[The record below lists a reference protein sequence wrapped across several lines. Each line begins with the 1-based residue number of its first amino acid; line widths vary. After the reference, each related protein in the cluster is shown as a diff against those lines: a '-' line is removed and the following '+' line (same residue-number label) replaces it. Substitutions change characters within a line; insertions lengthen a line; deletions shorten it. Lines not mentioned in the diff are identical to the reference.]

1 MSNIL
6 IIKLGSLG
14 DVVQI
19 SGALRDIREHH
30 QNEKITILTT
40 SKYLNLFKNCPYV
53 DDCLED
59 ERLPRY
65 NVFYLLRLKKSINS
79 LNFNKVYDL
88 QNSNRT
94 NFYKKF
100 LFNIKDWSS
109 SKDIPENKYNN
120 SVLQR
125 FDEQLRKSNIQ
136 TRYTLKPDFSW
147 AAVHTNNYN
156 LDTNKKYILFFP
168 FCSKDLNHKRWPYF
182 SELINLIKQN
192 HSQYELVVAPG
203 PGEIEEA
210 KSFKIRVA
218 LNNNSALDFF
228 ELASLIKKSH
238 LVIANDTGPAH
249 MAAHLGAKG
258 FALFGPHTTPEKVS
272 IEREKF
278 IALQTTDLK
287 SLFADRVYALIKSSI
302 TKLRRLAYFLI
313 TSFQ

>member
-30 QNEKITILTT
+30 KNAKITILTT
-40 SKYLNLFKNCPYV
+40 SKYLNLFRNCPYI
-53 DDCLED
+53 DNCLED

-65 NVFYLLRLKKSINS
+65 NIFYLLRLKKIVNS
-79 LNFNKVYDL
+79 LNFTKVYDL

-109 SKDIPENKYNN
+109 SKDIQENHYNN
-120 SVLQR
+120 SVLKR
-125 FDEQLRKSNIQ
+125 FDEQLRKSNIE

-147 AAVHTNNYN
+147 AAERANNYKLN
-156 LDTNKKYILFFP
+156 TDKKYILFFP
-168 FCSKDLNHKRWPYF
+168 FCSKELVHKRWPYF
-182 SELINLIKQN
+182 PELINMIKQN
-192 HSQYELVVAPG
+192 HPQYELVVAPG
-203 PGEIEEA
+203 PDEIEEA
-210 KSFKIRVA
+210 KSFNIMIA
-218 LNNNSALDFF
+218 LNENLPLNFF

-249 MAAHLGAKG
+249 MAAHLGARG
-258 FALFGPHTTPEKVS
+258 FTLFGPHTTPEKVS

-278 IALQTTDLK
+278 IALQTMDLK
-287 SLFADRVYALIKSSI
+287 SLYADRVYALIKSSI
-302 TKLRRLAYFLI
+302 I
-313 TSFQ
+313 N

>member
-30 QNEKITILTT
+30 KNEKITILTT

-59 ERLPRY
+59 GRLPRY
-65 NVFYLLRLKKSINS
+65 NIFYLLRLRKVVNS

-94 NFYKKF
+94 NFYRKF

-125 FDEQLRKSNIQ
+125 FDEQLRKSNIK
-136 TRYTLKPDFSW
+136 TFYTLKPDFSW
-147 AAVHTNNYN
+147 AAEKANNYN
-156 LDTNKKYILFFP
+156 IDTDKKYVLFFP
-168 FCSKDLNHKRWPYF
+168 FCSRDLIHKRWPYF
-182 SELINLIKQN
+182 SELINLIKKN
-192 HSQYELVVAPG
+192 HPQHALVVAPG

-210 KSFKIRVA
+210 KSLEIKIA
-218 LNNNSALDFF
+218 LNNNLPLNFF

-249 MAAHLGAKG
+249 MAAHLGARG
-258 FALFGPHTTPEKVS
+258 FTLFGPHTTPEKVS

-278 IALQTTDLK
+278 IALQTMDLK

-302 TKLRRLAYFLI
+302 TN
-313 TSFQ
+313 

>member
-30 QNEKITILTT
+30 KNEKITILTT

-65 NVFYLLRLKKSINS
+65 NVFYLLRLRKIVNS

-94 NFYKKF
+94 SFYRKF

-136 TRYTLKPDFSW
+136 TLYTLKPDFSW
-147 AAVHTNNYN
+147 AAEKANSYN
-156 LDTNKKYILFFP
+156 LDTDKKYVLFFP
-168 FCSKDLNHKRWPYF
+168 FCSKDLIHKRWPYF
-182 SELINLIKQN
+182 PELINLIKKN
-192 HSQYELVVAPG
+192 HPQYALVVAPG

-210 KSFKIRVA
+210 KSLDIKIA
-218 LNNNSALDFF
+218 LNNNLPLNFF

-249 MAAHLGAKG
+249 MAAHLGARG
-258 FALFGPHTTPEKVS
+258 FTLFGPHTTPEKVS

-278 IALQTTDLK
+278 IALQTMDLK

-302 TKLRRLAYFLI
+302 TN
-313 TSFQ
+313 

>member
-30 QNEKITILTT
+30 KNEKITILTT
-40 SKYLNLFKNCPYV
+40 SKYINLFKNCPYV
-53 DDCLED
+53 DNCLED

-65 NVFYLLRLKKSINS
+65 NIFYLLRLRKIINS

-94 NFYKKF
+94 NFYRKF
-100 LFNIKDWSS
+100 LFNVKNWSS
-109 SKDIPENKYNN
+109 SRDIPENKYNN

-136 TRYTLKPDFSW
+136 TLYTLKPDFSW
-147 AAVHTNNYN
+147 AAEKANNYN
-156 LDTNKKYILFFP
+156 LNTDKKYILFFP
-168 FCSKDLNHKRWPYF
+168 FCSRDLIHKRWPYF

-192 HSQYELVVAPG
+192 HPEYSLVVAPG

-210 KSFKIRVA
+210 KSLDIKIAV
-218 LNNNSALDFF
+218 NNNLPLNFF

-249 MAAHLGAKG
+249 MAAHLGARG
-258 FALFGPHTTPEKVS
+258 FTLFGPHTTPEKVS

-278 IALQTTDLK
+278 IALQTMDLK

-302 TKLRRLAYFLI
+302 I
-313 TSFQ
+313 N

>member
-30 QNEKITILTT
+30 KNEKITILTT

-147 AAVHTNNYN
+147 AAEKSNNYN

-168 FCSKDLNHKRWPYF
+168 FCSKDLIHKRWPYF

-210 KSFKIRVA
+210 KSFNIRVA
-218 LNNNSALDFF
+218 LSNNLALDFF

-249 MAAHLGAKG
+249 MAAHLGARG
-258 FALFGPHTTPEKVS
+258 FTLFGPHTTPEKVS

-278 IALQTTDLK
+278 IALQTMDLK

-302 TKLRRLAYFLI
+302 AN
-313 TSFQ
+313 

>member
-30 QNEKITILTT
+30 KNEKITILTT
-40 SKYLNLFKNCPYV
+40 SKYLNLFKNCPYI

-65 NVFYLLRLKKSINS
+65 NIFYLLRLKKNINS

-94 NFYKKF
+94 NFYRKF
-100 LFNIKDWSS
+100 LFNIKDWST
-109 SKDIPENKYNN
+109 SKDIPDNKYNN

-136 TRYTLKPDFSW
+136 TRYTLKPNFSW
-147 AAVHTNNYN
+147 ATQHANNYN
-156 LDTNKKYILFFP
+156 LDTIKKYILFFP
-168 FCSKDLNHKRWPYF
+168 FCSKDLIHKRWPYF
-182 SELINLIKQN
+182 SELISLIKQN
-192 HSQYELVVAPG
+192 HPQYELVVAPG

-210 KSFKIRVA
+210 KSLNIKVA
-218 LNNNSALDFF
+218 LNNNLALNFF

-258 FALFGPHTTPEKVS
+258 FTLFGPHTTPEKVS

-278 IALQTTDLK
+278 IALQTMDLK

-302 TKLRRLAYFLI
+302 I
-313 TSFQ
+313 S

>member
-19 SGALRDIREHH
+19 SGALKDIREHH
-30 QNEKITILTT
+30 MNEKITILTT

-65 NVFYLLRLKKSINS
+65 NIFYLLKLRKIVNS
-79 LNFNKVYDL
+79 LNFTKVYDL

-94 NFYKKF
+94 NFYRKF
-100 LFNIKDWSS
+100 IFNIEHWSH
-109 SKDIPENKYNN
+109 SKDISENKYNN

-125 FDEQLRKSNIQ
+125 FDDQLRKSNIK
-136 TRYTLKPDFSW
+136 TRYTLNPDFSW
-147 AAVHTNNYN
+147 AAEKANNYN
-156 LDTNKKYILFFP
+156 FSTDKKYILFFP
-168 FCSKDLNHKRWPYF
+168 FCSKDLPHKRWPYF

-192 HSQYELVVAPG
+192 HPQYELVVAPG
-203 PGEIEEA
+203 PDEIVEA
-210 KSFKIRVA
+210 KNFNVKIA
-218 LNNNSALDFF
+218 LNNNLALNFF

-258 FALFGPHTTPEKVS
+258 FALFGPHTTPDKVS
-272 IEREKF
+272 IERKRF
-278 IALQTTDLK
+278 IALQTLDLK
-287 SLFADRVYALIKSSI
+287 LLFADRVYALIKSSI
-302 TKLRRLAYFLI
+302 I
-313 TSFQ
+313 N

>member
-30 QNEKITILTT
+30 KNEKITILTT

-53 DDCLED
+53 DDYLED

-65 NVFYLLRLKKSINS
+65 NIFYLLRLRKIVNS

-94 NFYKKF
+94 SFYRKF
-100 LFNIKDWSS
+100 LFNVKDWSS
-109 SKDIPENKYNN
+109 SKDIPENKYNI

-136 TRYTLKPDFSW
+136 TLYTLKPDFSW
-147 AAVHTNNYN
+147 AAEKANSYN
-156 LDTNKKYILFFP
+156 LDTDKKYVLFFP
-168 FCSKDLNHKRWPYF
+168 FCSKDLIHKRWPYF
-182 SELINLIKQN
+182 SELINLIQKN
-192 HSQYELVVAPG
+192 HPQYELVVAPG

-210 KSFKIRVA
+210 KSLDIKIA
-218 LNNNSALDFF
+218 LNNNSPLNFF

-249 MAAHLGAKG
+249 MAAHLGARG
-258 FALFGPHTTPEKVS
+258 FTLFGPHTTPEKVS

-278 IALQTTDLK
+278 IALQTMDLK

-302 TKLRRLAYFLI
+302 AN
-313 TSFQ
+313 

>member
-30 QNEKITILTT
+30 KNEKITILTT
-40 SKYLNLFKNCPYV
+40 SKYINLFKNCPYV
-53 DDCLED
+53 DNCLED

-65 NVFYLLRLKKSINS
+65 NIFYLLRLRKIINS

-94 NFYKKF
+94 NFYRKF
-100 LFNIKDWSS
+100 LFNVKNWSS
-109 SKDIPENKYNN
+109 SRDIPENKYNN

-136 TRYTLKPDFSW
+136 TLYTLKPDFSW
-147 AAVHTNNYN
+147 AAEKANNYN
-156 LDTNKKYILFFP
+156 LDNGKKYILFFP
-168 FCSKDLNHKRWPYF
+168 FCSRDLIHKRWPYF

-192 HSQYELVVAPG
+192 HPEYSLVVAPG

-210 KSFKIRVA
+210 KSLDTKIA
-218 LNNNSALDFF
+218 LNNNLPLNFF

-249 MAAHLGAKG
+249 MAAHLGARG
-258 FALFGPHTTPEKVS
+258 FTLFGPHTTPEKVS

-278 IALQTTDLK
+278 IALQTMDLK
-287 SLFADRVYALIKSSI
+287 SLYADRVYALIKSSI
-302 TKLRRLAYFLI
+302 I
-313 TSFQ
+313 N

>member
-30 QNEKITILTT
+30 KNEKITILTT
-40 SKYLNLFKNCPYV
+40 SKYLNLFKNCPYI

-65 NVFYLLRLKKSINS
+65 NIFYLFRLRKIINS

-94 NFYKKF
+94 GFYRKF

-136 TRYTLKPDFSW
+136 TLYTLKPDFSW
-147 AAVHTNNYN
+147 AAEKANSYN
-156 LDTNKKYILFFP
+156 LDTDKKYVLFFP
-168 FCSKDLNHKRWPYF
+168 FCSKDLIHKRWPYF
-182 SELINLIKQN
+182 SELINLIKKN
-192 HSQYELVVAPG
+192 HPQYALVVAPG

-210 KSFKIRVA
+210 KSLDIKIA
-218 LNNNSALDFF
+218 LNNNLPLNFF

-249 MAAHLGAKG
+249 MAAHLGARG
-258 FALFGPHTTPEKVS
+258 FTLFGPHTTPEKVS

-278 IALQTTDLK
+278 IALQTMDLK

-302 TKLRRLAYFLI
+302 TN
-313 TSFQ
+313 

>member
-30 QNEKITILTT
+30 KNAKITILTT
-40 SKYLNLFKNCPYV
+40 SKYLNLFRDCPYI
-53 DDCLED
+53 DNCLED

-65 NVFYLLRLKKSINS
+65 NIFYLLRLKKIVNS
-79 LNFNKVYDL
+79 LNFTKVYDL

-109 SKDIPENKYNN
+109 SKDIQENHYNN
-120 SVLQR
+120 SVLKR
-125 FDEQLRKSNIQ
+125 FDEQLRKSNIE

-147 AAVHTNNYN
+147 AAERANNYKLN
-156 LDTNKKYILFFP
+156 TDKKYILFFP
-168 FCSKDLNHKRWPYF
+168 FCSKELVHKRWPYF
-182 SELINLIKQN
+182 PELINMIKQN
-192 HSQYELVVAPG
+192 HPQYELVVAPG
-203 PGEIEEA
+203 PDEIEEA
-210 KSFKIRVA
+210 KSFNIMIA
-218 LNNNSALDFF
+218 LNENLPLNFF

-249 MAAHLGAKG
+249 MAAHLGARG
-258 FALFGPHTTPEKVS
+258 FTLFGPHTTPEKVS
-272 IEREKF
+272 IERERF
-278 IALQTTDLK
+278 IALQTMDLK
-287 SLFADRVYALIKSSI
+287 SLYADRVYALIKSSI
-302 TKLRRLAYFLI
+302 I
-313 TSFQ
+313 N

>member
-30 QNEKITILTT
+30 KNEKITILTT

-65 NVFYLLRLKKSINS
+65 NIFYLLRLRKIVNS

-94 NFYKKF
+94 NFYRKF

-136 TRYTLKPDFSW
+136 TLYTLKPDFSW
-147 AAVHTNNYN
+147 AAEKANSYN
-156 LDTNKKYILFFP
+156 LDTDKKYVLFFP
-168 FCSKDLNHKRWPYF
+168 FCSKDLIHKRWPYF
-182 SELINLIKQN
+182 SELINLIKKN
-192 HSQYELVVAPG
+192 HPQYALVVAPG

-210 KSFKIRVA
+210 KSLDIKIA
-218 LNNNSALDFF
+218 LNNNLPLNFF

-249 MAAHLGAKG
+249 MAAHLGARG
-258 FALFGPHTTPEKVS
+258 FTLFGPHTTPEKVS

-278 IALQTTDLK
+278 IALQTMDLK

-302 TKLRRLAYFLI
+302 I
-313 TSFQ
+313 N

>member
-30 QNEKITILTT
+30 KNEKITILTT
-40 SKYLNLFKNCPYV
+40 SKYINLFKNCPYV
-53 DDCLED
+53 DNCLED

-65 NVFYLLRLKKSINS
+65 NIFYLLRLRKIINS

-94 NFYKKF
+94 NFYRKF
-100 LFNIKDWSS
+100 LFNVKNWSS
-109 SKDIPENKYNN
+109 SRDIPENKYNN

-136 TRYTLKPDFSW
+136 TLYTLKPDFSW
-147 AAVHTNNYN
+147 AAEKANNYN
-156 LDTNKKYILFFP
+156 LDTDKKYILFFP
-168 FCSKDLNHKRWPYF
+168 FCSRDLIHKRWPYF

-192 HSQYELVVAPG
+192 HPEYSLVVAPG

-210 KSFKIRVA
+210 KSLDVKIA
-218 LNNNSALDFF
+218 INNNLPLNFF

-249 MAAHLGAKG
+249 MAAHLGARG
-258 FALFGPHTTPEKVS
+258 FTLFGPHTTPEKVS

-278 IALQTTDLK
+278 IALQTMDLK

-302 TKLRRLAYFLI
+302 I
-313 TSFQ
+313 N

>member
-19 SGALRDIREHH
+19 SGALRDIRDHH
-30 QNEKITILTT
+30 KNEKITILTT

-65 NVFYLLRLKKSINS
+65 NIFYLLRLRKIVNS

-94 NFYKKF
+94 SFYRKF
-100 LFNIKDWSS
+100 LFNVEDWSS

-136 TRYTLKPDFSW
+136 TFYTLKPDFSW
-147 AAVHTNNYN
+147 AAEKANSYDLVT
-156 LDTNKKYILFFP
+156 DKKYVLFFP
-168 FCSKDLNHKRWPYF
+168 FCSKDLIHKRWPYF
-182 SELINLIKQN
+182 SELINLIKKN
-192 HSQYELVVAPG
+192 HPQYALVVAPG

-210 KSFKIRVA
+210 KSLDIKIA
-218 LNNNSALDFF
+218 LNNNLPLNFF

-249 MAAHLGAKG
+249 MAAHLGARG
-258 FALFGPHTTPEKVS
+258 FTLFGPHTTPEKVS

-278 IALQTTDLK
+278 IALQTMDLK

-302 TKLRRLAYFLI
+302 TN
-313 TSFQ
+313 

>member
-30 QNEKITILTT
+30 KNEKITILTT

-65 NVFYLLRLKKSINS
+65 NIFYLLRLRKIVNS

-94 NFYKKF
+94 SFYRKF

-136 TRYTLKPDFSW
+136 TLYTLKPDFSW
-147 AAVHTNNYN
+147 AAEKANNYN
-156 LDTNKKYILFFP
+156 LNTDKKYILFFP
-168 FCSKDLNHKRWPYF
+168 FCSRDLIHKRWPYF

-192 HSQYELVVAPG
+192 HPEYSLVVAPG

-210 KSFKIRVA
+210 KSLDVKIA
-218 LNNNSALDFF
+218 INNNLPLNFF

-249 MAAHLGAKG
+249 MAAHLGARG
-258 FALFGPHTTPEKVS
+258 FTLFGPHTTPEKVS

-278 IALQTTDLK
+278 IALQTMDLK

-302 TKLRRLAYFLI
+302 I
-313 TSFQ
+313 N

>member
-30 QNEKITILTT
+30 KNEKITILTT
-40 SKYLNLFKNCPYV
+40 SKYLNLFKNCPYI

-65 NVFYLLRLKKSINS
+65 NIFYLLRLKKNINS

-94 NFYKKF
+94 NFYRKF
-100 LFNIKDWSS
+100 LFNIKDWST
-109 SKDIPENKYNN
+109 SKDIPDNKYNN

-125 FDEQLRKSNIQ
+125 FDEQLRKSNIE
-136 TRYTLKPDFSW
+136 TRYTLKPDFNW
-147 AAVHTNNYN
+147 AVQHANNYN
-156 LDTNKKYILFFP
+156 LDTIKKYILFFP
-168 FCSKDLNHKRWPYF
+168 FCSKDLIHKRWPYF
-182 SELINLIKQN
+182 SELISLIKQN
-192 HSQYELVVAPG
+192 HPQYELVVAPG

-210 KSFKIRVA
+210 KSLNIKVA
-218 LNNNSALDFF
+218 LNNNLALNFF

-258 FALFGPHTTPEKVS
+258 FTLFGPHTTPEKVS

-278 IALQTTDLK
+278 IALQTMDLK

-302 TKLRRLAYFLI
+302 I
-313 TSFQ
+313 N

>member
-30 QNEKITILTT
+30 KNEKITILTT
-40 SKYLNLFKNCPYV
+40 SKYINLFKNCPYI

-65 NVFYLLRLKKSINS
+65 NIFYLLRLRKIINS

-94 NFYKKF
+94 NFYRKF
-100 LFNIKDWSS
+100 LFNVKNWSS
-109 SKDIPENKYNN
+109 SRDIPENKYNN

-125 FDEQLRKSNIQ
+125 FDEQLRKSNIK
-136 TRYTLKPDFSW
+136 TLYTLKPDFSW
-147 AAVHTNNYN
+147 AAEKANNYN
-156 LDTNKKYILFFP
+156 LDTDKKYILFFP
-168 FCSKDLNHKRWPYF
+168 FCSRDLIHKRWPYF

-192 HSQYELVVAPG
+192 HPEYFLVVAPG

-210 KSFKIRVA
+210 KSLDIKIA
-218 LNNNSALDFF
+218 INNNLPLNFF

-249 MAAHLGAKG
+249 MAAHLGARG
-258 FALFGPHTTPEKVS
+258 FTLFGPHTTPEKVS

-278 IALQTTDLK
+278 IALQTMDLK

-302 TKLRRLAYFLI
+302 I
-313 TSFQ
+313 N

>member
-30 QNEKITILTT
+30 KNEKIIILTT
-40 SKYLNLFKNCPYV
+40 SKYLNLFKNCPYI

-65 NVFYLLRLKKSINS
+65 NIFYLLRLRKIVNS

-94 NFYKKF
+94 SFYRKF
-100 LFNIKDWSS
+100 LFNVKDWSS

-136 TRYTLKPDFSW
+136 TFYTLKPDFSW
-147 AAVHTNNYN
+147 AAEKANSYN
-156 LDTNKKYILFFP
+156 LDTDKKYVLFFP
-168 FCSKDLNHKRWPYF
+168 FCSKDLTHKRWPYF
-182 SELINLIKQN
+182 SELINLIKKN
-192 HSQYELVVAPG
+192 HPQYELVVAPG

-210 KSFKIRVA
+210 KSLDIKIA
-218 LNNNSALDFF
+218 LNNSLPLNFF

-249 MAAHLGAKG
+249 MAAHLGARG
-258 FALFGPHTTPEKVS
+258 FTLFGPHTTPEKVS

-278 IALQTTDLK
+278 IALQTMDLK

-302 TKLRRLAYFLI
+302 TN
-313 TSFQ
+313 

>member
-19 SGALRDIREHH
+19 SGALKDIREHH
-30 QNEKITILTT
+30 KNEKITILTT

-53 DDCLED
+53 DACLED

-65 NVFYLLRLKKSINS
+65 NIFYLLKLRKLINS
-79 LNFNKVYDL
+79 SNFIKVYDL

-94 NFYKKF
+94 NFYRKF
-100 LFNIKDWSS
+100 IFNIGDWSS
-109 SKDIPENKYNN
+109 SKDIPESKYNS

-147 AAVHTNNYN
+147 AADKANNYN
-156 LDTNKKYILFFP
+156 LDTDKKYILFFP
-168 FCSKDLNHKRWPYF
+168 FCSKDLIHKRWPYF
-182 SELINLIKQN
+182 SELINLIKKN
-192 HSQYELVVAPG
+192 HSEFELVVAPG
-203 PGEIEEA
+203 PDEIVEA
-210 KSFKIRVA
+210 KSFNIKIA
-218 LNNNSALDFF
+218 LNNNSALNFF

-249 MAAHLGAKG
+249 MTAHLGAKG

-278 IALQTTDLK
+278 IALQTIDLK

-302 TKLRRLAYFLI
+302 I
-313 TSFQ
+313 N

>member
-30 QNEKITILTT
+30 KNEKITILTT

-65 NVFYLLRLKKSINS
+65 NIFYLLRLRKIVNS

-94 NFYKKF
+94 SFYRKF
-100 LFNIKDWSS
+100 LFNIKEWSS

-125 FDEQLRKSNIQ
+125 FDEQLKNSNIQ
-136 TRYTLKPDFSW
+136 TRFTLKPDFSW
-147 AAVHTNNYN
+147 AAEKANNYN
-156 LDTNKKYILFFP
+156 LDTDKKYVLFFP
-168 FCSKDLNHKRWPYF
+168 FCSKDLIHKRWPYF
-182 SELINLIKQN
+182 SELINLIKKN
-192 HSQYELVVAPG
+192 HPQYALVVAPG

-210 KSFKIRVA
+210 KSLDIKIA
-218 LNNNSALDFF
+218 LSNNLALDFF

-302 TKLRRLAYFLI
+302 L
-313 TSFQ
+313 S

>member
-30 QNEKITILTT
+30 KNEKITILTT

-53 DDCLED
+53 NDCLED

-65 NVFYLLRLKKSINS
+65 DIFYLLRLKKIINS
-79 LNFNKVYDL
+79 LNFDKVYDL

-94 NFYKKF
+94 NFYRKF

-147 AAVHTNNYN
+147 SAEQANNYN
-156 LDTNKKYILFFP
+156 LDTDKKYILLFP
-168 FCSKDLNHKRWPYF
+168 FCSRDLIHKRWPYF

-192 HSQYELVVAPG
+192 HPQYELVVAPG

-210 KSFKIRVA
+210 KSFNIKIA
-218 LNNNSALDFF
+218 LNNNLPLNFF

-249 MAAHLGAKG
+249 MAAHLGARG
-258 FALFGPHTTPEKVS
+258 FTLFGPHTTPEKVS

-278 IALQTTDLK
+278 IALQTMDLK

-302 TKLRRLAYFLI
+302 I
-313 TSFQ
+313 S

>member
-30 QNEKITILTT
+30 KNEKITILTT
-40 SKYLNLFKNCPYV
+40 SKYLNLFKNCPYI

-65 NVFYLLRLKKSINS
+65 NIFYLLRLKKNINS

-94 NFYKKF
+94 NFYRKF
-100 LFNIKDWSS
+100 LFNIKDWST
-109 SKDIPENKYNN
+109 SKDIPYNNYNN

-125 FDEQLRKSNIQ
+125 FDEQLRKSNIE
-136 TRYTLKPDFSW
+136 TRYTLKPDFNW
-147 AAVHTNNYN
+147 AAQHANNYN
-156 LDTNKKYILFFP
+156 LDTIKKYILFFP
-168 FCSKDLNHKRWPYF
+168 FCSKDLIHKRWPYF
-182 SELINLIKQN
+182 SELISLIKQ
-192 HSQYELVVAPG
+192 HHPQYELVVAPG

-210 KSFKIRVA
+210 KSLNIKVA
-218 LNNNSALDFF
+218 LKNNLALNFF

-258 FALFGPHTTPEKVS
+258 FTLFGPHTTPEKVS

-278 IALQTTDLK
+278 IALQTMNLK

-302 TKLRRLAYFLI
+302 I
-313 TSFQ
+313 S

>member
-14 DVVQI
+14 DVVQV

-30 QNEKITILTT
+30 KNEKITILTT
-40 SKYLNLFKNCPYV
+40 SKYLNVFKNCPYI

-65 NVFYLLRLKKSINS
+65 NIFYLFRLRKIINS

-88 QNSNRT
+88 QNSNRSS
-94 NFYKKF
+94 FYRKF

-136 TRYTLKPDFSW
+136 TLYTLKPDFSW
-147 AAVHTNNYN
+147 AAEKANSYN
-156 LDTNKKYILFFP
+156 LDTDKKYVLFFP
-168 FCSKDLNHKRWPYF
+168 FCSKDLIHKRWPYF
-182 SELINLIKQN
+182 SELINLIKKN
-192 HSQYELVVAPG
+192 HPQYALVVAPG

-210 KSFKIRVA
+210 KSLDVKIA
-218 LNNNSALDFF
+218 LNNNLPLNFF

-249 MAAHLGAKG
+249 MAAHLGARG
-258 FALFGPHTTPEKVS
+258 FTLFGPHTTPEKVS

-278 IALQTTDLK
+278 IALQTMDLK

-302 TKLRRLAYFLI
+302 LN
-313 TSFQ
+313 

>member
-19 SGALRDIREHH
+19 SGALRDIREYHK
-30 QNEKITILTT
+30 NEKITILTA

-65 NVFYLLRLKKSINS
+65 NIFYLLRLKKIINS
-79 LNFNKVYDL
+79 LNFTKVYDL

-94 NFYKKF
+94 NFYRKF
-100 LFNIKDWSS
+100 LFDIKDWSS

-120 SVLQR
+120 SILQR
-125 FDEQLRKSNIQ
+125 FDEQLRRSNIQ

-147 AAVHTNNYN
+147 AAEQANNYN
-156 LDTNKKYILFFP
+156 LDTEKKYILLFP
-168 FCSKDLNHKRWPYF
+168 FCSRDLIHKRWPYF
-182 SELINLIKQN
+182 SELIHLIKQN
-192 HSQYELVVAPG
+192 HPQYALVVAPG

-210 KSFKIRVA
+210 KSFNIKIA
-218 LNNNSALDFF
+218 LNNNLPLNFF

-249 MAAHLGAKG
+249 MAAHLGARG
-258 FALFGPHTTPEKVS
+258 FTLFGPHTTPEKVS

-278 IALQTTDLK
+278 IALQTMDLK

-302 TKLRRLAYFLI
+302 I
-313 TSFQ
+313 S

>member
-30 QNEKITILTT
+30 KNEKITILTT
-40 SKYLNLFKNCPYV
+40 SKYINLFKNCPYV
-53 DDCLED
+53 DNCLED

-65 NVFYLLRLKKSINS
+65 NIFYLLRLRKIINS

-94 NFYKKF
+94 NFYRKF
-100 LFNIKDWSS
+100 LFNVKNWSS
-109 SKDIPENKYNN
+109 SRDIPENKYNN

-125 FDEQLRKSNIQ
+125 FDEQLRKSNIK
-136 TRYTLKPDFSW
+136 TLYTLKPDFSW
-147 AAVHTNNYN
+147 AAEKANSYN
-156 LDTNKKYILFFP
+156 LDTDKKYILFFP
-168 FCSKDLNHKRWPYF
+168 FCSRDLIHKRWPYF

-192 HSQYELVVAPG
+192 HPEYSLVVAPG

-210 KSFKIRVA
+210 KSLDVKIA
-218 LNNNSALDFF
+218 INNNLPLNFF

-249 MAAHLGAKG
+249 MAAHLGARG
-258 FALFGPHTTPEKVS
+258 FTLFGPHTTPEKVS

-278 IALQTTDLK
+278 IALQTMDLK

-302 TKLRRLAYFLI
+302 I
-313 TSFQ
+313 N

>member
-19 SGALRDIREHH
+19 SGALKDIREHH
-30 QNEKITILTT
+30 KNEKITILTT

-65 NVFYLLRLKKSINS
+65 NIFYLLKLRKIINS
-79 LNFNKVYDL
+79 SNFTKVYDL

-94 NFYKKF
+94 NFYRKF
-100 LFNIKDWSS
+100 IFNIEFWSS
-109 SKDIPENKYNN
+109 SKDISENKYNN

-125 FDEQLRKSNIQ
+125 FDDQLRKSNIK
-136 TRYTLKPDFSW
+136 TCYTLKPDFNW
-147 AAVHTNNYN
+147 AAEKANNYN
-156 LDTNKKYILFFP
+156 LDTDKKYILFFP
-168 FCSKDLNHKRWPYF
+168 FCSKDLLHKRWPYF
-182 SELINLIKQN
+182 SDLINLIKKN
-192 HSQYELVVAPG
+192 HPQYELVVAPG
-203 PGEIEEA
+203 PDEIAEA
-210 KSFKIRVA
+210 KNFNIKIA
-218 LNNNSALDFF
+218 LNNNLALNFF

-258 FALFGPHTTPEKVS
+258 FALFGPHTTPDKVS

-278 IALQTTDLK
+278 IALQTMDLK
-287 SLFADRVYALIKSSI
+287 LLFAHRVYALIKSSI
-302 TKLRRLAYFLI
+302 I
-313 TSFQ
+313 N

>member
-30 QNEKITILTT
+30 KNEKITILTT
-40 SKYLNLFKNCPYV
+40 SKYINLFKNCPYV
-53 DDCLED
+53 DNCLED

-65 NVFYLLRLKKSINS
+65 NIFYLLRLRKIINS

-94 NFYKKF
+94 NFYRKF
-100 LFNIKDWSS
+100 LFNVKNWSS
-109 SKDIPENKYNN
+109 SRDIPENKYNN

-136 TRYTLKPDFSW
+136 TLYTLKPDFSW
-147 AAVHTNNYN
+147 AAEKANNYN
-156 LDTNKKYILFFP
+156 LDTDKKYILFFP
-168 FCSKDLNHKRWPYF
+168 FCSRDLIHKRWPYF

-192 HSQYELVVAPG
+192 NPQYSLVVAPG

-210 KSFKIRVA
+210 KSLDIKIA
-218 LNNNSALDFF
+218 LNNNLPLNFF

-249 MAAHLGAKG
+249 MAAHLGARG
-258 FALFGPHTTPEKVS
+258 FTLFGPHTTPEKVS

-278 IALQTTDLK
+278 IALQTMDLK

-302 TKLRRLAYFLI
+302 I
-313 TSFQ
+313 N

>member
-30 QNEKITILTT
+30 KNEKITILTT
-40 SKYLNLFKNCPYV
+40 SKYINLFKNCLYV
-53 DDCLED
+53 DNCLED

-65 NVFYLLRLKKSINS
+65 NIFYLLRLRKIINS
-79 LNFNKVYDL
+79 LNFNKAYDL

-94 NFYKKF
+94 NFYRKF
-100 LFNIKDWSS
+100 LFNVKNWSS
-109 SKDIPENKYNN
+109 SRDILENKYNN
-120 SVLQR
+120 SVLHR

-136 TRYTLKPDFSW
+136 TLYTLKPDFSW
-147 AAVHTNNYN
+147 AAEKANNYN
-156 LDTNKKYILFFP
+156 LDTDKKYILFFP
-168 FCSKDLNHKRWPYF
+168 FCSKDLIHKRWPYF
-182 SELINLIKQN
+182 SELINLIKKN
-192 HSQYELVVAPG
+192 HPEYSLVVAPG
-203 PGEIEEA
+203 PGEIDEA
-210 KSFKIRVA
+210 KSLDIKIA
-218 LNNNSALDFF
+218 LNNNLPLNFF

-249 MAAHLGAKG
+249 MAAHLGARG
-258 FALFGPHTTPEKVS
+258 FTLFGPHTTPEKVS

-278 IALQTTDLK
+278 IALQTMDLK

-302 TKLRRLAYFLI
+302 TN
-313 TSFQ
+313 

>member
-30 QNEKITILTT
+30 KNEKITILTT
-40 SKYLNLFKNCPYV
+40 SKYINLFKNCPYI

-65 NVFYLLRLKKSINS
+65 NIFYLLRLRKIVNS

-94 NFYKKF
+94 NFYRKF
-100 LFNIKDWSS
+100 LFNVKNWSS
-109 SKDIPENKYNN
+109 SRDIPENKYNN

-136 TRYTLKPDFSW
+136 TLYTLKPDFSW
-147 AAVHTNNYN
+147 AAEKANNYN
-156 LDTNKKYILFFP
+156 LDTDKKYILFFP
-168 FCSKDLNHKRWPYF
+168 FCSRDLIHKRWPYF

-192 HSQYELVVAPG
+192 HPEYSLVVAPG

-210 KSFKIRVA
+210 KSLDIKIA
-218 LNNNSALDFF
+218 LNNNLPLNFF

-249 MAAHLGAKG
+249 MAAHLGARG
-258 FALFGPHTTPEKVS
+258 FTLFGPHTTPEKVS

-278 IALQTTDLK
+278 IALQTMDLK

-302 TKLRRLAYFLI
+302 I
-313 TSFQ
+313 N

>member
-30 QNEKITILTT
+30 KNEKITILTT

-53 DDCLED
+53 NDCLED

-65 NVFYLLRLKKSINS
+65 DIFYLLRLKKIINS
-79 LNFNKVYDL
+79 LNFDKVYDL

-100 LFNIKDWSS
+100 LFNVKNWSS

-125 FDEQLRKSNIQ
+125 FDEQLSKSNIQ

-147 AAVHTNNYN
+147 AAEKANNYN
-156 LDTNKKYILFFP
+156 LDTDKKYILLFP
-168 FCSKDLNHKRWPYF
+168 FCSRDLIHKRWPYF
-182 SELINLIKQN
+182 SELIHLIKQN
-192 HSQYELVVAPG
+192 HPQYTLVVAPG

-210 KSFKIRVA
+210 KSFNIKIA
-218 LNNNSALDFF
+218 LNNNLPLNFF

-249 MAAHLGAKG
+249 MAAHLGARG
-258 FALFGPHTTPEKVS
+258 FTLFGPHTTPEKVS

-278 IALQTTDLK
+278 IALQTMDLK

-302 TKLRRLAYFLI
+302 I
-313 TSFQ
+313 N

>member
-30 QNEKITILTT
+30 KNAKITILTT
-40 SKYLNLFKNCPYV
+40 SKYLNLFRECPYI
-53 DDCLED
+53 DNCLED

-65 NVFYLLRLKKSINS
+65 NIFYLLRLKKIVNS
-79 LNFNKVYDL
+79 LNFTKVYDL

-109 SKDIPENKYNN
+109 SKDIQDNHYNN
-120 SVLQR
+120 SVLKR
-125 FDEQLRKSNIQ
+125 FDEQLRKSNIE

-147 AAVHTNNYN
+147 AAERANNYKLN
-156 LDTNKKYILFFP
+156 TDKKYILFFP
-168 FCSKDLNHKRWPYF
+168 FCSKELVHKRWPYF
-182 SELINLIKQN
+182 PELINMIKQN
-192 HSQYELVVAPG
+192 HAQYELVVAPG
-203 PGEIEEA
+203 PDEIEEA
-210 KSFKIRVA
+210 KSFNIMIA
-218 LNNNSALDFF
+218 LNENLPLNFF

-249 MAAHLGAKG
+249 MAAHLGARG
-258 FALFGPHTTPEKVS
+258 FTLFGPHTTPEKVS

-278 IALQTTDLK
+278 IALQTMDLK
-287 SLFADRVYALIKSSI
+287 SLYADRVYALIKSSI
-302 TKLRRLAYFLI
+302 I
-313 TSFQ
+313 N

>member
-30 QNEKITILTT
+30 KNEKITILTT
-40 SKYLNLFKNCPYV
+40 SKYINLFKNCPYV
-53 DDCLED
+53 DNCLED

-65 NVFYLLRLKKSINS
+65 NIFYLLRLRKIINS

-94 NFYKKF
+94 NFYRKF
-100 LFNIKDWSS
+100 LFNVKNWSS
-109 SKDIPENKYNN
+109 SRDIPENKYNN

-147 AAVHTNNYN
+147 AAEKSNNYN

-168 FCSKDLNHKRWPYF
+168 FCSKDLIHKRWPYF

-210 KSFKIRVA
+210 KSFNIRVA
-218 LNNNSALDFF
+218 LSNNSALDFF

-249 MAAHLGAKG
+249 MAAHLSAKG

-302 TKLRRLAYFLI
+302 LN
-313 TSFQ
+313 

>member
-30 QNEKITILTT
+30 KNQKITILTT
-40 SKYLNLFKNCPYV
+40 SKYLNLFKNCPYI

-65 NVFYLLRLKKSINS
+65 NIFYLLRLKKNINS

-94 NFYKKF
+94 NFYRKF
-100 LFNIKDWSS
+100 LFNIKDWST
-109 SKDIPENKYNN
+109 SKDIPDNKYNN

-125 FDEQLRKSNIQ
+125 FDEQLRKSNIE
-136 TRYTLKPDFSW
+136 TRYTLKPDFNW
-147 AAVHTNNYN
+147 AAQHANNYN
-156 LDTNKKYILFFP
+156 LDTIKKYILFFP
-168 FCSKDLNHKRWPYF
+168 FCSKDLIHKRWPYF
-182 SELINLIKQN
+182 SELISLIKQN
-192 HSQYELVVAPG
+192 HPQFELVVAPG

-210 KSFKIRVA
+210 KSLNIKVA
-218 LNNNSALDFF
+218 LNNNLALNFF

-258 FALFGPHTTPEKVS
+258 FTLFGPHTTPEKVS

-278 IALQTTDLK
+278 IALQTMDLK

-302 TKLRRLAYFLI
+302 VN
-313 TSFQ
+313 

>member
-30 QNEKITILTT
+30 KNAKITILTT
-40 SKYLNLFKNCPYV
+40 SKYLNLFRDCPYI
-53 DDCLED
+53 DNCLED

-65 NVFYLLRLKKSINS
+65 NIFYLLRLKKIVNS
-79 LNFNKVYDL
+79 LNFTKVYDL

-109 SKDIPENKYNN
+109 SKDIPGNHYNN
-120 SVLQR
+120 SVLKR
-125 FDEQLRKSNIQ
+125 FDEQLRKSNIE

-147 AAVHTNNYN
+147 AAERANNYKLN
-156 LDTNKKYILFFP
+156 TDKKYILFFP
-168 FCSKDLNHKRWPYF
+168 FCSKELVHKRWPYF
-182 SELINLIKQN
+182 PELINMIKQN
-192 HSQYELVVAPG
+192 HPQYELVVAPG
-203 PGEIEEA
+203 PDEIEEA
-210 KSFKIRVA
+210 KSFNIMIA
-218 LNNNSALDFF
+218 LNENLPLNFF

-249 MAAHLGAKG
+249 MAAHLGARG
-258 FALFGPHTTPEKVS
+258 FTLFGPHTTPEKVS

-278 IALQTTDLK
+278 IALQTMDLK
-287 SLFADRVYALIKSSI
+287 SLYADRVYALIKSSI
-302 TKLRRLAYFLI
+302 I
-313 TSFQ
+313 N